1 MVGPSAVPAPV
12 PGSPPG
18 SSDHSGSE
26 DGSSSSDDEVSLPP
40 YTHEE
45 VNKLRAERDS
55 VHDELGEV
63 SKKFGIAELEWEDER
78 RQYLARI
85 AGRGICKYF
94 SSHIHSVF

>member
-1 MVGPSAVPAPV
+1 VN
-12 PGSPPG
+12 
-18 SSDHSGSE
+18 
-26 DGSSSSDDEVSLPP
+26 LPP

-55 VHDELGEV
+55 ARDELGEV
-63 SKKFGIAELEWEDER
+63 SKRFGIAELEWEDER
-78 RQYLARI
+78 RQYLDRI